1 MVTKPRSKRAT
12 SSQRKAGASHDF
24 DAGGSDEDEKPK
36 QAKPKAKP
44 NADAKPRGKP
54 PKGAKSNQPHSSQR
68 ESSRKSDSDSEK
80 EGDDSDSEKEGDD
93 VKMHDSDADADS
105 KFDANADA
113 KARNLPKAARQS
125 STQRGKGSKK
135 ADHNF
140 DDGKATYQFY
150 YLITA

>member
-1 MVTKPRSKRAT
+1 M
-12 SSQRKAGASHDF
+12 QN
-24 DAGGSDEDEKPK
+24 KPK
-36 QAKPKAKP
+36 
-44 NADAKPRGKP
+44 GKP
-54 PKGAKSNQPHSSQR
+54 PKTAMGSRASSSQR
-68 ESSRKSDSDSEK
+68 QLAESNSNSDSEA
-80 EGDDSDSEKEGDD
+80 E
-93 VKMHDSDADADS
+93 
-105 KFDANADA
+105 FDANADA